1 MKYFRYVVLSLVLL
15 FVFYLRYMAIHDGLP
30 YLHHY
35 DEPYLATAALNV
47 LKTGSVTPRYSENCY
62 GGFMRYTCTFVD
74 YLHFQYLKS
83 RPEYFL
89 DSFAQ
94 IKTNLDG
101 DFRTISFPSFYF
113 WNRLYLALISTAGV
127 WLCYVLGKKF
137 RNGLTGILAALILA
151 LSYHY
156 LDHSKFTTVDVPMT
170 FWAVLT
176 VIFALQFNQTK
187 KFSFL
192 SLSLFTGGMAIA
204 TKLSGAITL
213 IIPFTAFLLN
223 FRTWWAIQSVMKRWI
238 ILFAWGLIPFALF
251 LLWNPNIFT
260 DTASYLEWNKWI
272 METYKTGGGHFS
284 KEPGWEHFSFQMEVI
299 EQDISPYLFRLA
311 WVGLLLAFISVR
323 VDKNGKLAGAGLN
336 KNGNALIVL
345 VFPMVYMLY
354 MSQQRVAYH
363 RNFVVMYPFFSL
375 LAAYSISW
383 FSSLIGALIPYKLKP
398 VQCIVVT
405 SVLLLTFVYV
415 FKDKYTSLYQT
426 AHTIYTSRETRTQAV
441 EAVNQLIE
449 ANNGKGI
456 VGIARELKM
465 SDEDLRRIKYPY
477 RIFEH
482 QFIPDAA
489 QKSTFLLVGN
499 YRSIQEGLHRQDD
512 SLNSLTP
519 DSVVQ
524 TIGGSP
530 LYRDGD
536 VVLSQIPHVNPQVNI
551 VKGASFEEA
560 SKYTIPLYE
569 LLERVV
575 MFSNNEIVSDSIRF
589 EPGKYSLYLEG
600 YGTPAANEYPHLKI
614 KVGRK
619 TIAEYT
625 ITPDKNVRNFFF
637 KVTKLQRAKIR
648 VQYDNDFATGTED
661 RNAVVQKLII
671 AKRFE

>member
-1 MKYFRYVVLSLVLL
+1 
-15 FVFYLRYMAIHDGLP
+15 
-30 YLHHY
+30 
-35 DEPYLATAALNV
+35 
-47 LKTGSVTPRYSENCY
+47 
-62 GGFMRYTCTFVD
+62 
-74 YLHFQYLKS
+74 
-83 RPEYFL
+83 
-89 DSFAQ
+89 
-94 IKTNLDG
+94 
-101 DFRTISFPSFYF
+101 
-113 WNRLYLALISTAGV
+113 
-127 WLCYVLGKKF
+127 
-137 RNGLTGILAALILA
+137 
-151 LSYHY
+151 
-156 LDHSKFTTVDVPMT
+156 
-170 FWAVLT
+170 
-176 VIFALQFNQTK
+176 
-187 KFSFL
+187 
-192 SLSLFTGGMAIA
+192 
-204 TKLSGAITL
+204 
-213 IIPFTAFLLN
+213 
-223 FRTWWAIQSVMKRWI
+223 
-238 ILFAWGLIPFALF
+238 
-251 LLWNPNIFT
+251 
-260 DTASYLEWNKWI
+260 
-272 METYKTGGGHFS
+272 
-284 KEPGWEHFSFQMEVI
+284 
-299 EQDISPYLFRLA
+299 
-311 WVGLLLAFISVR
+311 
-323 VDKNGKLAGAGLN
+323 
-336 KNGNALIVL
+336 
-345 VFPMVYMLY
+345 
-354 MSQQRVAYH
+354 
-363 RNFVVMYPFFSL
+363 
-375 LAAYSISW
+375 
-383 FSSLIGALIPYKLKP
+383 
-398 VQCIVVT
+398 
-405 SVLLLTFVYV
+405 V

-569 LLERVV
+569 LPERVV